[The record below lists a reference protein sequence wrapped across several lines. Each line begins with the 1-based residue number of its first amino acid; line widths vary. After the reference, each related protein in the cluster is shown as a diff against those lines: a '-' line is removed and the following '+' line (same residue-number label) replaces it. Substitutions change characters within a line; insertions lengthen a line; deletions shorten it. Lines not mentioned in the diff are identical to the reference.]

1 MDGYHAPFGEII
13 EGFDIL
19 DSIAHVGIIEK
30 VPVIVRAG
38 EWHEELDN
46 PEHHDYDGV

>member
-1 MDGYHAPFGEII
+1 MDGYHAPFGEVI

-19 DSIAHVGIIEK
+19 HLIDLAGHGNT
-30 VPVIVRAG
+30 VPVIVKAG

-46 PEHHDYDGV
+46 PENHAYDGH